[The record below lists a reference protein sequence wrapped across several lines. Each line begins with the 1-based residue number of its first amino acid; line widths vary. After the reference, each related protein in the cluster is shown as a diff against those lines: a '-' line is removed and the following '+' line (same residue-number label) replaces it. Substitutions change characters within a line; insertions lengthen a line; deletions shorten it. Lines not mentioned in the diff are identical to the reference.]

1 MAEHVT
7 VGHNAEAV
15 KGDGDH
21 SHDGHGDTRKEY
33 FKIFFFLLAM
43 TALTVIAAKLPMP
56 LPGKAGDIM
65 HVTIGLSIAIV
76 KVAAVIWIFMHI
88 KFDNVYLRAMIFIPV
103 FLFFVLTFALTV
115 LGP

>member
-1 MAEHVT
+1 MAEHI
-7 VGHNAEAV
+7 AV
-15 KGDGDH
+15 DHSKAVHGDGDH

-33 FKIFFFLLAM
+33 YKVFFFLLLM
-43 TALTVIAAKLPMP
+43 TVLTVIAAKIPMP
-56 LPGKAGDIM
+56 GRTGAII
-65 HVTIGLSIAIV
+65 HVTIGLIIAV
-76 KVAAVIWIFMHI
+76 LKVAAVVWIFMHI